1 MNVSEERS
9 NDAPSWD
16 GELPGRARDAACWS
30 GAEGRIVYPVRYSS
44 AVPPRA
50 RPAGVAPGRARA
62 AGAGEACTGRD
73 GDHVAP
79 DGGPYRAPRGLAIA
93 VGSLGERS
101 ATAGLLR
108 SGGCPT
114 GAGPHPDP
122 LPGGEGEGPAL
133 TPTLSQ
139 GERGR
144 GVPGRIR

>member
-1 MNVSEERS
+1 MV
-9 NDAPSWD
+9 
-16 GELPGRARDAACWS
+16 GRARVCACWS
-30 GAEGRIVYPVRYSS
+30 GAEGRIVYPVRYSP
-44 AVPPRA
+44 AGLPRA
-50 RPAGVAPGRARA
+50 EPAGRAPGRARA

-114 GAGPHPDP
+114 GAGPPP
-122 LPGGEGEGPAL
+122 PPPPRGGGGGGGGPGG
-133 TPTLSQ
+133 
-139 GERGR
+139 RGAPR
-144 GVPGRIR
+144 RAPPR